1 MIMDHAV
8 LPGFAD
14 AAPDAQGAFRAL
26 LEAMSH
32 PGRIVTVP
40 AVPSAPPGVDAA
52 MAALLL
58 TLCDGD
64 TPVWFDAAAAPAGDW
79 LAFHT
84 GAPRTESPSS
94 ASFAVVLSPA
104 TMPPLDAFN
113 WGTDEVPEVSTTLL
127 VQLPRLTDGATWR
140 LRGPGIR
147 TEAHL
152 SVAGLSQDWF
162 RQRGALAAAFPRGV
176 DVVFTSGQRIAAL
189 PRTTILEA

>member
-14 AAPDAQGAFRAL
+14 AVPDAQGAFRTL

-40 AVPSAPPGVDAA
+40 PTPAAPPGLDSAT
-52 MAALLL
+52 AALLL

-64 TPVWFDAAAAPAGDW
+64 TPVWLDAAAAPAAPW

-84 GAPRTESPSS
+84 GATRTGQPSV
-94 ASFAVVLSPA
+94 ASFAVMLSPA
-104 TMPPLDAFN
+104 TMPPLEAFN
-113 WGTDEVPEVSTTLL
+113 WGTDEVPEASTTLI
-127 VQLPRLTDGATWR
+127 VQVPRLSDGATWC
-140 LRGPGIR
+140 LRGPGIKS
-147 TEAHL
+147 EAQL
-152 SVAGLSQDWF
+152 SVAGLSQDWV

-189 PRTTILEA
+189 PRTTIVEA